1 MRASKQVPK
10 IVLKHKSRRR
20 LWQRREVGIRV
31 PDCAVVQ
38 HITRELDEPLLSSSA
53 DDGPTAVWSTQ
64 RDAVDFIVAG
74 STNMAN
80 IWDEVADE
88 AHRTCGKRIR
98 FYDQFADVTG
108 VAITLHEE
116 DRISSV
122 VDLTM
127 EYPVVRRQGLG
138 DTTQWEALAE

>member
-88 AHRTCGKRIR
+88 
-98 FYDQFADVTG
+98 
-108 VAITLHEE
+108 